1 MPNLGVNYF
10 EKKRKQHRFDLFILT
25 QKRAKFLLELL
36 AISLFTKPLSIF
48 SDTDLLLTPSHFFI
62 PDHKK
67 ILLLDAWLSL
77 TWSDLF

>member
-1 MPNLGVNYF
+1 
-10 EKKRKQHRFDLFILT
+10 
-25 QKRAKFLLELL
+25 
-36 AISLFTKPLSIF
+36 
-48 SDTDLLLTPSHFFI
+48 LLLTPSHFFI